1 LLGGAYKK
9 YRRNNKKCVSLQRKK
24 KLWFFV
30 QKFEYQNESAM
41 KIGVQTVGKAFSA
54 TPEIKRGV
62 FRYDKK

>member
-9 YRRNNKKCVSLQRKK
+9 IDEILKKCVSLQRKK
-24 KLWFFV
+24 SYGFFV